1 LLFGEYFAHPKCKKF
16 DQKSVIDRF
25 FLLIWFQGT
34 IDIMC
39 SHPNI
44 FGSMQLKPTA
54 FKLAIVWVT
63 ASVLTACSSPVV
75 SCDDPATPGKE
86 VCGTVANNPVSA
98 GGNGTTSTTTHTGGM
113 IIYRSGGFY
122 RSAGSTYVG
131 GKGGSSVGAKGF
143 SGRSGFGSTG
153 GGRSGFG

>member
-1 LLFGEYFAHPKCKKF
+1 LLFGAYFAHPKCRKF
-16 DQKSVIDRF
+16 YQKAVIDRF

-39 SHPNI
+39 FHPNN

-98 GGNGTTSTTTHTGGM
+98 GGNGTTSTTHTGGM